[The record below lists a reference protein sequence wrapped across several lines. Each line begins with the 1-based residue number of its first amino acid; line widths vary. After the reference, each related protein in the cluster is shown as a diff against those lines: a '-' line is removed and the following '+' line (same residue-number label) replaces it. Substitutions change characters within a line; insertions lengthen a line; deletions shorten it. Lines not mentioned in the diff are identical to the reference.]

1 MNPIGLA
8 GFRNFERRQLLH
20 LLGKVLDALRG
31 SRLRMSR
38 RGFLPHYRCQFQQIV
53 GRA

>member
-8 GFRNFERRQLLH
+8 GFRNFERRPLLH
-20 LLGKVLDALRG
+20 LLGKVLDALRWVG
-31 SRLRMSR
+31 IAYVAPRLSTV
-38 RGFLPHYRCQFQQIV
+38 LPLRVQIV